1 MANHYQ
7 CNRSLEYSIF
17 LFRAGWIILKNQLS
31 KIKLQ
36 KLGYQWKLL
45 KLNQRFM
52 LFIYFR
58 MFNNGNN
65 KRKIE
70 IIFLSKMRKLFSSPS
85 RCLSFFFSLFN
96 QLTYFGVIFIFNK
109 FRFKVI
115 ICCFLF

>member
-45 KLNQRFM
+45 ELKQRFIF
-52 LFIYFR
+52 FIYFR
-58 MFNNGNN
+58 MFNDGNN

-70 IIFLSKMRKLFSSPS
+70 IIFLSKMRKLFFLV
-85 RCLSFFFSLFN
+85 RLDVSLF
-96 QLTYFGVIFIFNK
+96 FI
-109 FRFKVI
+109 I
-115 ICCFLF
+115 